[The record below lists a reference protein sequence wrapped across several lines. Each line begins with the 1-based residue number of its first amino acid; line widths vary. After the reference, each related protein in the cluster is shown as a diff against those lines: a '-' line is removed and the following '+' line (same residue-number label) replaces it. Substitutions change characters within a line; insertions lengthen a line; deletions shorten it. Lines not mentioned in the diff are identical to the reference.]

1 MQGLAHNLGTSDID
15 KQQENSETI
24 VKTNNL
30 IKLASYVVCIPSV
43 VLFLVHLTQNKN
55 MTQVWYEMIDTRSIN
70 NKKTLNQSSIKQNF
84 YN

>member
-55 MTQVWYEMIDTRSIN
+55 MIQVWYEMIDTRSIN